1 MLTPDI
7 NFVRFRPRF
16 RLKLTPEKQVQKAL
30 HHIGIAISGTALISA
45 IAGYGALMLGRDVPT
60 ALALGAT
67 GSVGLAINSK
77 LQGD

>member
-7 NFVRFRPRF
+7 NFVRHRPLIKLS
-16 RLKLTPEKQVQKAL
+16 LKPAKQIKEAL
-30 HHIGIAISGTALISA
+30 YHIGIAISGTALISA

-67 GSVGLAINSK
+67 GSVGLAVNTK
-77 LQGD
+77 LQKH